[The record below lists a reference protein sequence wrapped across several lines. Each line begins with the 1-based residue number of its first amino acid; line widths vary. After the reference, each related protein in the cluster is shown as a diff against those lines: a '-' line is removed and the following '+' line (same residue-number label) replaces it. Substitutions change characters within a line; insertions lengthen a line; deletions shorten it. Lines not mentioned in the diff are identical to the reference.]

1 VDTRHIVRVL
11 NELAAALQEGKALPR
26 EFQLQHGMKTTPGR
40 FGTVER
46 RPSGD
51 HAIRLVYRD
60 APRT

>member
-1 VDTRHIVRVL
+1 L